1 MKLPKERNDAVE
13 NYLIERYGLLLS
25 GCSLWKAIGFP
36 SSSAFRKAASRG
48 ALPVKTFRI
57 EGRKGLFAYTSDVA
71 RWINDVGGLTG
82 PIEDMED
89 AAAQTISKH
98 KITNTQ
104 P

>member
-1 MKLPKERNDAVE
+1 MKLSDARNDAVE

-25 GCSLWKAIGFP
+25 GCSLWKAIGFL

-71 RWINDVGGLTG
+71 TWISGVGGSTG
-82 PIEDMED
+82 QIEEMKDV
-89 AAAQTISKH
+89 AAEAIPKH
-98 KITNTQ
+98 KITDTQ